1 MRKFTKQDI
10 EELSRNLGDPSW
22 FTHGERVDT
31 LPYLFLAAGL
41 QADGSPKPEPI
52 RCWHVLYQDGSD
64 SVISEYPPIDLWE
77 RGGSTRIISGTFV
90 PDGAE

>member
-1 MRKFTKQDI
+1 MTKWTKADI
-10 EELSRNLGDPSW
+10 DRLWAEHQLRFRDNWVMNLSDS
-22 FTHGERVDT
+22 
-31 LPYLFLAAGL
+31 YLAAGL

-52 RCWHVLYQDGSD
+52 RCWYVLYQNGSD